1 LDNFTEQEASFEVG
15 STLLLYTDGLLE
27 RRGKQINESESAL
40 AEIAYASRSHPEML
54 CDNVVRRF
62 LRGLPS
68 EDDVALLAVL
78 HRGAGE

>member
-40 AEIAYASRSHPEML
+40 AEIAHASRSHPEML